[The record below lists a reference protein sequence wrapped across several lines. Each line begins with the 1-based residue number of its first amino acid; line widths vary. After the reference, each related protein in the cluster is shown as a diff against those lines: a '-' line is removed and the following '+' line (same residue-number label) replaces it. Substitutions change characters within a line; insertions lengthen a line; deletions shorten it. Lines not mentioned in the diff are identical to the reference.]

1 MLNADTLLI
10 RKRSIVPSV
19 SVLTGFDCSMLLF
32 FLLFSFFSFL
42 FLMMF
47 ICHIILSFCRQVIA
61 KKLQSDF
68 LSSFVKTLLE
78 GLADCQSHSS
88 SGSCV
93 VLNSIVR
100 IRGQELRQDVSFYK
114 LYYLLKGSVYC

>member
-1 MLNADTLLI
+1 
-10 RKRSIVPSV
+10 
-19 SVLTGFDCSMLLF
+19 
-32 FLLFSFFSFL
+32 
-42 FLMMF
+42 MMF

-100 IRGQELRQDVSFYK
+100 IRGQELKQDVSFYK
-114 LYYLLKGSVYC
+114 LRYLLERSVYC